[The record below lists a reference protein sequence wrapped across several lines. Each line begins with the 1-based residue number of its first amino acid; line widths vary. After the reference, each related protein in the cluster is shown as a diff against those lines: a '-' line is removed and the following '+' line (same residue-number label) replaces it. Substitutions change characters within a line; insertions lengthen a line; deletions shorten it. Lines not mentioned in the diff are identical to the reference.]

1 MGVRTDIALKL
12 IRGGFKH
19 RFLMA
24 RMTRIPA
31 LGRAMEHVFFD
42 EDEMIYLPKDSVVR
56 SQATMTIAID
66 REVGRADMVM
76 PSEVVE
82 HFLRRSRYIFIMDR
96 CMCRSSNHCEH
107 YPHELGCIF
116 LGAGAAKIPSKFGHM
131 ATAEEAIGHVRKA
144 REKGLVHLI
153 GRNKIDSVWLNT
165 GPKEDLLSICNCCE
179 CCCLW
184 KMMPQLSGS
193 ISSSVSRMPG
203 VTVSVT
209 DACTGCGKCVADEVC
224 FVRALSIDNG
234 RASIDGSMC
243 KGCGRCVE
251 LCPSHAIRLD
261 IGIPDYVERSV
272 QAIEPLVDLEK
283 E

>member
-1 MGVRTDIALKL
+1 MGVRTDIASKV

-31 LGRAMEHVFFD
+31 LGKAMEYVFFD
-42 EDEMIYLPKDSVVR
+42 KDEMIYLPKDNVVR
-56 SQATMTIAID
+56 SSMTRTINID
-66 REVGRADMVM
+66 KEVGRTDMVM
-76 PSEVVE
+76 PSEVIDR
-82 HFLRRSRYIFIMDR
+82 FLRRSRYIFIMDR
-96 CMCRSSNHCEH
+96 CMCRSSNQCEH

-116 LGAGAAKIPSKFGHM
+116 LGAGTVRIPPKLGHM
-131 ATAEEAIGHVRKA
+131 ATAEEAIEHMRKA

-193 ISSSVSRMPG
+193 IASGVSRMPG
-203 VTVSVT
+203 VTVTVT
-209 DACTGCGKCVADEVC
+209 DACNACGRCLKEDIC
-224 FVRALSIDNG
+224 FVRALSLSNG
-234 RASIDGSMC
+234 RASIDQGMC

-251 LCPSHAIRLD
+251 FCPSHAIRLD
-261 IGIPDYVERSV
+261 IEISDYVERSI
-272 QAIEPLVDLEK
+272 QAIEPLVDVEK